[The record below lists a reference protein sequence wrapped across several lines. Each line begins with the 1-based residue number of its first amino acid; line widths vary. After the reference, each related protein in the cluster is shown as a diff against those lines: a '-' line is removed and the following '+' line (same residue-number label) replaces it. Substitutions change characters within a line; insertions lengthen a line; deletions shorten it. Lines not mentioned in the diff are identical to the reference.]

1 MTLTK
6 EEALRMIKAAQDN
19 DGDPEVA
26 HGEADDALCG
36 FLEHLGHGDLVAEW
50 HKVEK
55 WYA

>member
-1 MTLTK
+1 VSLTK